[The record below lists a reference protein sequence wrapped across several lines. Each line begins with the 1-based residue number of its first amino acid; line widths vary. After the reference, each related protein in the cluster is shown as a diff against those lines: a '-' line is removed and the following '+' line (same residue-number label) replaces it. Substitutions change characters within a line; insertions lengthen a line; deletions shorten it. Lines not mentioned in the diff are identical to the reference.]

1 MAAESSFL
9 HIGDVVSLYA
19 EGSVSGF
26 LCTLGLVDDRCV
38 VKPKAGDLTSPPKKF
53 RDCLF
58 RMCPMNRYSAQKQ
71 FWKSAKSSSSSSL
84 PASPDAV
91 LLKKLH
97 HAAELEK
104 KQNETESKKLWSTV
118 IQYGGVIQLL
128 HLKSNKYLTVN
139 KRLPALLEKN
149 SMRVYLD
156 ANGNEGSWFCIH
168 PFYKLRSTG
177 DNVVVGD
184 KVILMP
190 VNAGQPLHASNHD
203 LPDNPGCKEV
213 NAVSCNTSWKVS
225 LFLDHKE
232 YLDDVL
238 KGGDVVRLFH
248 AEQEKFLT
256 MDEYD
261 KKQYVFLR
269 STQRATATSATS
281 SKALWEIEVVKHDPI
296 RSGVGHWNSLF
307 RFKHLSTGQYL
318 AAEIDDDSTYDA
330 MREKLRGNQDSRV
343 YQLISVPHSYDI
355 ASIFELDATTL
366 TRGDD
371 LVPTNSYIRFRHLCT
386 ETWVHSTNIPID
398 RENEK
403 PFMWKVGCALI
414 KEDKE
419 AFAIVP
425 VSAQEIRDL
434 DFANDACKV
443 LSAASTN
450 IEKGTI
456 TQNERRLLI
465 QLLQE
470 IIYFIAHRETDA
482 KRSDP
487 FSLVI
492 KEPDRDRQ
500 KLMREQNILKQ
511 LFKILQAPFAVK
523 GRSHTNPKVTRTSD
537 TLKVEEPVDADDEE
551 EDPMIKL
558 DELSDPRNAPYK
570 LICRLCYRIL
580 KLSQQDYRK
589 NQEYIAK
596 WFGFMQKQIGYDV
609 LAEDTITALLHSN
622 RKLLE
627 KHITATEIE
636 TFVALVRK
644 NRESRF
650 LDYLSDLCI
659 SKKVAIPVTQEL
671 ICKAVLSPKNSD
683 ILIQTRVV
691 KSRYQVELEVENPE
705 SGKIES
711 LITTEDE
718 DDIFLIWENGSKSKS
733 ITDLSLGAA
742 AGETDDIHILDY
754 YRHQLDLF
762 SGMCLDRQYLAIN
775 ALSPHHDIDL
785 IQRCMQ
791 NERLPYDLRAAFC
804 RLLLHMHVDRD
815 PQEQITP
822 VKYARLWS
830 EIPTKLSIS
839 DYDNTLRQSVQS
851 TVREVVHKKFAP
863 TITFV
868 EDYLCNV
875 VGHVW
880 SFQDP
885 EQNKLTYEVVKLAR
899 KLIYFGFYSFSDL
912 LRLTKTLL
920 NILDCVPDAALRN
933 FASIPG
939 FDSTTAESLNSLN
952 KACLSKSLS
961 EMGFVMSSMVLR
973 GRISGSTTPTIPNLP
988 DQIGK
993 SGSASKTGLN
1003 PEQDKIVMDTKLKII
1018 EILQFILNARLD
1030 YRITGLLS
1038 IFKREFDETHD
1049 DSQAPSTSGEVDPEV
1064 IIGEKGIDLEKIGQ
1078 EAESIFFGGDD
1089 GCDDIDFDGAGGRT
1103 FLRVLLHL
1111 TMHDYPP
1118 LVSGALQLLFR
1129 HFCQRQEVLHAFK
1142 QVQLL
1147 VSASDVENYKQ
1158 IKADLDD
1165 LRLLVEKSELWVYKD
1180 RIDLEDKMKNKSSS
1194 DDDNNNERRMD
1205 ILKKRNLPPVPENSH
1220 LEGSDSPLLER
1231 SDTLQ
1236 DLKEDIDLQMDSE
1249 ERQLKNYETM
1259 KNILI
1264 RLKNLCVK
1272 ETHGGSG
1279 SEIFQKPKKHEQ
1291 RLLRNMRAHTVV
1303 LELLQIPYDKKEDS
1317 NMKEIM
1323 KLAHGFLQ
1331 AFCLGNHA
1339 NQALLHKDQDL
1350 FLTSGILEAQT
1361 LRAIYHNNY
1370 ALCSEIND
1378 RVVQHFIH
1386 CIETVGKHV
1395 QYLKFLQTIVK
1406 AEGQYI
1412 RRCQDMVM
1420 QEMENS
1426 GEDVLLFY
1434 NDKASFNIFIEMMKS
1449 KKHREDEASPLQYH
1463 VNLVRL
1469 LARIT
1474 EGKNVFTEIR
1484 CHSHLSL
1491 DDIIRV
1497 ISHPDC
1503 ITEVKDSYINF
1514 LNHCFIDTEVEMKE
1528 IYISNHIWQLFENF
1542 LADIA
1547 AVASKP
1553 DQPRDFIL
1561 ENYVCLSIM
1570 SLITTFFNS
1579 PFSDQ
1584 STTVQVGVLMLFFV
1598 EKDCY

>member
-1 MAAESSFL
+1 M
-9 HIGDVVSLYA
+9 
-19 EGSVSGF
+19 
-26 LCTLGLVDDRCV
+26 
-38 VKPKAGDLTSPPKKF
+38 
-53 RDCLF
+53 
-58 RMCPMNRYSAQKQ
+58 
-71 FWKSAKSSSSSSL
+71 
-84 PASPDAV
+84 
-91 LLKKLH
+91 
-97 HAAELEK
+97 
-104 KQNETESKKLWSTV
+104 
-118 IQYGGVIQLL
+118 
-128 HLKSNKYLTVN
+128 TVN

-156 ANGNEGSWFCIH
+156 SNGNEGSWFCIL
-168 PFYKLRSTG
+168 PFYKLRSSG

-190 VNAGQPLHASNHD
+190 VNAGQPLHASNFD

-213 NAVSCNTSWKVS
+213 NSVACNTSWKVS
-225 LFLDHKE
+225 LFLDRKE
-232 YLDDVL
+232 IIDDVL

-256 MDEYD
+256 IDEHD

-269 STQRATATSATS
+269 TTARATATSATS
-281 SKALWEIEVVKHDPI
+281 SKALWEVEVVQHDPI

-307 RFKHLSTGQYL
+307 RFKHLGTGQYL
-318 AAEIDDDSTYDA
+318 AAEVDDDPTYDL
-330 MREKLRGNQDSRV
+330 MREKLRGNPENKV
-343 YQLISVPHSYDI
+343 YSLIPVPHAYDI

-371 LVPTNSYIRFRHLCT
+371 LVPTNSYIRFKHLCT
-386 ETWVHSTNIPID
+386 GMWVHSTNITID
-398 RENEK
+398 RENDK
-403 PFMWKVGCALI
+403 PAMSKIGCALI

-425 VSAQEIRDL
+425 VSAQEVRDL

-443 LSAASTN
+443 LTLASAN
-450 IEKGTI
+450 IEKGVI

-482 KRSDP
+482 KRDDP
-487 FSLVI
+487 FKLSI
-492 KEPDRDRQ
+492 KTPDRERQ

-523 GRSHTNPKVTRTSD
+523 KKTDAGPT
-537 TLKVEEPVDADDEE
+537 TLHPLKTIPEDVVDNRDADDEGDE
-551 EDPMIKL
+551 DDPMIKL
-558 DELSDPRNAPYK
+558 DELNDPRNAPYK
-570 LICRLCYRIL
+570 HICRLCYRIL

-627 KHITATEIE
+627 KHITGAEIE
-636 TFVALVRK
+636 TFVSLVRK

-659 SKKVAIPVTQEL
+659 SNKVAIPVTQEL
-671 ICKAVLSPKNSD
+671 ICKSVLSPKNSD
-683 ILIQTRVV
+683 ILIQTRIV
-691 KSRYQVELEVENPE
+691 KKTYLVELEVENPD

-711 LITTEDE
+711 MTTTEDE
-718 DDIFLIWENGSKSKS
+718 DDIYLIWENGSKSKS
-733 ITDLSLGAA
+733 ISDLSLGAA
-742 AGETDDIHILDY
+742 SGETEDLHILDY

-775 ALSPHHDIDL
+775 NLSPHHDIDL

-791 NERLPYDLRAAFC
+791 NEKLPYDLRAAFC

-830 EIPTKLSIS
+830 EIPVKLSIS

-851 TVREVVHKKFAP
+851 TVRESVHKKFAT

-899 KLIYFGFYSFSDL
+899 ELIYFGFYSFSDL

-920 NILDCVPDAALRN
+920 NILDCVPSDAVLLKQQLSSAFGP
-933 FASIPG
+933 FATSSPIDVTDGTKASLTKSI
-939 FDSTTAESLNSLN
+939 
-952 KACLSKSLS
+952 S
-961 EMGFVMSSMVLR
+961 EMGLVMSSMVLR
-973 GRISGSTTPTIPNLP
+973 GRLSGSTTPTIPNLP
-988 DQIGK
+988 DQVGGGK
-993 SGSASKTGLN
+993 SGLTSKSGLT
-1003 PEQDKIVMDTKLKII
+1003 PEQDKIVMNTKLKII
-1018 EILQFILNARLD
+1018 EILGFILNARLD

-1038 IFKREFDETHD
+1038 IFKREFNEVQEDV
-1049 DSQAPSTSGEVDPEV
+1049 SSSPNQASPDQDPEV
-1064 IIGEKGIDLEKIGQ
+1064 MMGEKGIDLDKIGE
-1078 EAESIFFGGDD
+1078 EAESIFFGGGD
-1089 GCDDIDFDGAGGRT
+1089 GSVDDIDFDGAGGRT

-1118 LVSGALQLLFR
+1118 LVSGSLQLLFR
-1129 HFCQRQEVLHAFK
+1129 HFCQRQEVLNAFK

-1147 VSASDVENYKQ
+1147 VSTSDVENYKQ

-1165 LRLLVEKSELWVYKD
+1165 MRLLVEKSELWVYKD
-1180 RIDLEDKMKNKSSS
+1180 KLSDIEEKLKSSGSGVGNSQNDFAGSSTGVSSGNKTTTSS
-1194 DDDNNNERRMD
+1194 DDDNNNDSRKTRKRQSLSSQQTGHDMSLLIDGQDDEEGSHQFLHNNGEFSSLPVGNGFFIHQQHDYSHDDSTDQGFDIELKQQKNYQTMKD
-1205 ILKKRNLPPVPENSH
+1205 IL
-1220 LEGSDSPLLER
+1220 
-1231 SDTLQ
+1231 T
-1236 DLKEDIDLQMDSE
+1236 
-1249 ERQLKNYETM
+1249 
-1259 KNILI
+1259 

-1272 ETHGGSG
+1272 ETQSG
-1279 SEIFQKPKKHEQ
+1279 SSGEVFQKPKKHEQ
-1291 RLLRNMRAHTVV
+1291 RLLRNMRAHSVV
-1303 LELLQIPYDKKEDS
+1303 LELLQIPYDKKEDA
-1317 NMKEIM
+1317 NMKDIM
-1323 KLAHGFLQ
+1323 RLAHEFLQ

-1339 NQALLHKDQDL
+1339 NQVLLHKHQDL
-1350 FLTSGILEAQT
+1350 FMTSDILSAQT
-1361 LRAIYHNNY
+1361 LRSIYQNNY
-1370 ALCSEIND
+1370 ALCSEINE

-1395 QYLKFLQTIVK
+1395 QYLKFLQTIVR

-1434 NDKASFNIFIEMMKS
+1434 NDKASFNIFIELMKS
-1449 KKHREDEASPLQYH
+1449 KKHREDESSPLQYH
-1463 VNLVRL
+1463 IHLVQL
-1469 LARIT
+1469 LGRIT

-1484 CHSHLSL
+1484 CHSYLNL

-1497 ISHPDC
+1497 VTHPDC
-1503 ITEVKDSYINF
+1503 ISEVKDAYINF

-1528 IYISNHIWQLFENF
+1528 IYISSHIWKLFENF
-1542 LADIA
+1542 LVDISS
-1547 AVASKP
+1547 VVS
-1553 DQPRDFIL
+1553 RDDYAEEDEDNIISCREVKSTCVRNLVL
-1561 ENYVCLSIM
+1561 ENYVCVSIM
-1570 SLITTFFNS
+1570 NLITTFFNS

-1584 STTVQVGVLMLFFV
+1584 STTVQVSIHTHL
-1598 EKDCY
+1598 